1 MTYAIEAEGLV
12 KRYGG
17 RVALSGV
24 DLRVRTGQV
33 IGVLGPGAAGKTTL
47 VRILA
52 TLVRPDLGRARVAG
66 HDVTKEPA
74 RVRSLIGRRAVR
86 HGTGPRI
93 LVLDEPTAGLD
104 PAGRDE
110 VWAAVRELAADGGT
124 VLLTTRHPEEADQLA
139 DRISVIDGGRV
150 VAEGR
155 PGELRSRVGG
165 QILHVRPAVPAD
177 TAPVSRI
184 LAELTGVAPARD
196 PGTGLL
202 TVPAADPMLLS
213 ALVRR
218 LDAAGVTADEL
229 GLRRPT
235 LAEILAAL
243 VPPGSG

>member
-33 IGVLGPGAAGKTTL
+33 TGVLGPAGAGKTTL

-52 TLVRPDLGRARVAG
+52 TLVHPDGGCARVAG
-66 HDVTKEPA
+66 HDVTKDPA
-74 RVRSLIGRRAVR
+74 RVRALIGQQAVP
-86 HGTGPRI
+86 GPRI
-93 LVLDEPTAGLD
+93 LLLDEPTEGLD
-104 PAGRDE
+104 PHGRARLWD
-110 VWAAVRELAADGGT
+110 AVRDLATAGST
-124 VLLTTRHPEEADQLA
+124 VLLTTRDPEEADRLA
-139 DRISVIDGGRV
+139 DRISVLDRGRV

-155 PGELRSRVGG
+155 PGELRRRVGG
-165 QILHVRPAVPAD
+165 QILHVRPAVPTD
-177 TAPVSRI
+177 TAPVARI
-184 LAELTGVAPARD
+184 LAELTGLTPVHDTGA
-196 PGTGLL
+196 GLL

-218 LDAAGVTADEL
+218 LDTAGVTTDEL
-229 GLRRPT
+229 DLRRPT
-235 LAEILAAL
+235 LDEVLAAL